1 MRDFAQKNAG
11 KCMYACD
18 VVDCHFTK
26 TLLCM
31 PLPTSVRFYCCTG
44 VVRACEQRQGEV
56 AGASYAF
63 CRILPLVFLVADKFY
78 SCSERLKDSQNTAAM
93 LTTYNEIDMTSIIEA
108 RNLYKD
114 EFMKK
119 KGVKLGFMS
128 MFVGA
133 ACKALQEQPIV
144 NAVIDGDDIVYR
156 DYVDVSVAVSSPTG
170 LVVPVLRDV
179 QNLDFAGIEQTIA
192 AYGEKAAAGQLA
204 IEDMAG
210 GTFTVS
216 NGGVF
221 GSMMSTPIIN
231 QPQAAICE
239 TQSIL
244 LCK

>member
-1 MRDFAQKNAG
+1 
-11 KCMYACD
+11 
-18 VVDCHFTK
+18 
-26 TLLCM
+26 
-31 PLPTSVRFYCCTG
+31 
-44 VVRACEQRQGEV
+44 
-56 AGASYAF
+56 
-63 CRILPLVFLVADKFY
+63 
-78 SCSERLKDSQNTAAM
+78 M

-114 EFMKK
+114 EFLKK

-179 QNLDFAGIEQTIA
+179 QNLDFAGIEQAIA
-192 AYGEKAAAGQLA
+192 AYGEKAGAGQLA

-231 QPQAAICE
+231 QPQAAIRE
-239 TQSIL
+239 T
-244 LCK
+244 